1 MKKYGNDYRQRGK
14 KFEYT
19 GKWYG
24 SSLSVKELKRHA
36 LNNTGLMAAALV
48 IYFASLMLNNEG
60 SRIFWILLPY
70 MVVVFPVSYGIMGGA
85 SLFLFC
91 RQQEG
96 KADHSQVVIPEEH
109 IGHMTCAQYEK
120 GVRRPV
126 RCSIA
131 ITVLGLFTSVANLIF
146 LLKDFENLIF
156 TRELLLRKTGGLK
169 RNLQIL
175 SENLSV
181 FDNYGQNSRHISPYS
196 YCTCNKTW

>member
-14 KFEYT
+14 QFEYT

-70 MVVVFPVSYGIMGGA
+70 MVVVFPVSYGIMGGV

-96 KADHSQVVIPEEH
+96 KADFEI
-109 IGHMTCAQYEK
+109 YETK
-120 GVRRPV
+120 AIIKTAVCSGKPNRRSFQFLIILAV
-126 RCSIA
+126 EFGSKRC
-131 ITVLGLFTSVANLIF
+131 
-146 LLKDFENLIF
+146 
-156 TRELLLRKTGGLK
+156 
-169 RNLQIL
+169 IL
-175 SENLSV
+175 SVSIPSSTVSFAGESAATLAVS
-181 FDNYGQNSRHISPYS
+181 F
-196 YCTCNKTW
+196 

>member
-131 ITVLGLFTSVANLIF
+131 ITVLGLSTSVANLIF

-156 TRELLLRKTGGLK
+156 TRELLFEAAAVL
-169 RNLQIL
+169 IL
-175 SENLSV
+175 VLGSV
-181 FDNYGQNSRHISPYS
+181 STAQNWRIKAKF
-196 YCTCNKTW
+196 TNFE

>member
-1 MKKYGNDYRQRGK
+1 M
-14 KFEYT
+14 
-19 GKWYG
+19 
-24 SSLSVKELKRHA
+24 KELKRHA
-36 LNNTGLMAAALV
+36 LNNTVLMAAALV

-70 MVVVFPVSYGIMGGA
+70 MVVVFPC
-85 SLFLFC
+85 FLWNHGRCFLISFC

-96 KADHSQVVIPEEH
+96 KAHSQVVIPEKH

-120 GVRRPV
+120 KVRRPV

-156 TRELLLRKTGGLK
+156 
-169 RNLQIL
+169 LQG
-175 SENLSV
+175 
-181 FDNYGQNSRHISPYS
+181 NYYSRQPL
-196 YCTCNKTW
+196 

>member
-1 MKKYGNDYRQRGK
+1 
-14 KFEYT
+14 
-19 GKWYG
+19 
-24 SSLSVKELKRHA
+24 
-36 LNNTGLMAAALV
+36 
-48 IYFASLMLNNEG
+48 
-60 SRIFWILLPY
+60 

-96 KADHSQVVIPEEH
+96 KAHSQVVIPERH

-156 TRELLLRKTGGLK
+156 TRELLFEAAAVMILVLGSVSTAQ
-169 RNLQIL
+169 NWQIKAKFTNF
-175 SENLSV
+175 E
-181 FDNYGQNSRHISPYS
+181 
-196 YCTCNKTW
+196 

>member
-1 MKKYGNDYRQRGK
+1 MKKYGNDYRQRGE

-36 LNNTGLMAAALV
+36 LNNTVLMAAALV

-91 RQQEG
+91 SPCFLWNHGRCFLISFLQTAGGKSSLTGGNPG
-96 KADHSQVVIPEEH
+96 KAYRAYDL
-109 IGHMTCAQYEK
+109 C
-120 GVRRPV
+120 
-126 RCSIA
+126 
-131 ITVLGLFTSVANLIF
+131 TV
-146 LLKDFENLIF
+146 
-156 TRELLLRKTGGLK
+156 
-169 RNLQIL
+169 
-175 SENLSV
+175 
-181 FDNYGQNSRHISPYS
+181 
-196 YCTCNKTW
+196 

>member
-1 MKKYGNDYRQRGK
+1 MKKYGNDYRQRGE

-24 SSLSVKELKRHA
+24 SSLSVKALKRYA
-36 LNNTGLMAAALV
+36 LNNTVLMAAALV

-70 MVVVFPVSYGIMGGA
+70 MVVVF
-85 SLFLFC
+85 LFC
-91 RQQEG
+91 SQQEG
-96 KADHSQVVIPEEH
+96 KAHSQVVIPEKH

-156 TRELLLRKTGGLK
+156 TRELLFEAAAVMILALGSVSTAQ
-169 RNLQIL
+169 NWQIKAKFTNF
-175 SENLSV
+175 E
-181 FDNYGQNSRHISPYS
+181 
-196 YCTCNKTW
+196 

>member
-14 KFEYT
+14 QFEYT

-91 RQQEG
+91 RQQATASRCCPCVPRGRCAAPYPPDARECRG
-96 KADHSQVVIPEEH
+96 DAPPGPFLCVYARAQHARRAEQHMELYADV
-109 IGHMTCAQYEK
+109 G
-120 GVRRPV
+120 
-126 RCSIA
+126 
-131 ITVLGLFTSVANLIF
+131 
-146 LLKDFENLIF
+146 D
-156 TRELLLRKTGGLK
+156 K
-169 RNLQIL
+169 RHLTL
-175 SENLSV
+175 
-181 FDNYGQNSRHISPYS
+181 
-196 YCTCNKTW
+196 

>member
-14 KFEYT
+14 QFEYT

-96 KADHSQVVIPEEH
+96 KAR
-109 IGHMTCAQYEK
+109 K
-120 GVRRPV
+120 
-126 RCSIA
+126 SI
-131 ITVLGLFTSVANLIF
+131 
-146 LLKDFENLIF
+146 
-156 TRELLLRKTGGLK
+156 
-169 RNLQIL
+169 
-175 SENLSV
+175 
-181 FDNYGQNSRHISPYS
+181 
-196 YCTCNKTW
+196 

>member
-1 MKKYGNDYRQRGK
+1 M
-14 KFEYT
+14 
-19 GKWYG
+19 
-24 SSLSVKELKRHA
+24 KELKRHA

-156 TRELLLRKTGGLK
+156 TRELLFECKTGRLK
-169 RNLQIL
+169 QNLQIL

>member
-1 MKKYGNDYRQRGK
+1 MKKYGNDYRQNGK
-14 KFEYT
+14 QFEYT

-91 RQQEG
+91 FSLTSNRP
-96 KADHSQVVIPEEH
+96 KTPFRPHH
-109 IGHMTCAQYEK
+109 NHGHAPRLLPVSDRK
-120 GVRRPV
+120 PSVRLSHHYRDSGFCLLHNPYPQ
-126 RCSIA
+126 
-131 ITVLGLFTSVANLIF
+131 SV
-146 LLKDFENLIF
+146 
-156 TRELLLRKTGGLK
+156 
-169 RNLQIL
+169 
-175 SENLSV
+175 
-181 FDNYGQNSRHISPYS
+181 
-196 YCTCNKTW
+196 

>member
-14 KFEYT
+14 QFEYT

-96 KADHSQVVIPEEH
+96 KAHSQVVIPEKH

-120 GVRRPV
+120 G
-126 RCSIA
+126 
-131 ITVLGLFTSVANLIF
+131 VLGLFTSVANLIF

-156 TRELLLRKTGGLK
+156 TRELLFEAAAVMILALGSVSTAQ
-169 RNLQIL
+169 NWQIKAKFTNF
-175 SENLSV
+175 E
-181 FDNYGQNSRHISPYS
+181 
-196 YCTCNKTW
+196 

>member
-1 MKKYGNDYRQRGK
+1 MKKYGNDYRQNGK
-14 KFEYT
+14 QFEYT

-96 KADHSQVVIPEEH
+96 KAGNSQVLIPEEH

-131 ITVLGLFTSVANLIF
+131 VTGLSLFSCVADLILILMKPQNLVL
-146 LLKDFENLIF
+146 
-156 TRELLLRKTGGLK
+156 TRELLFEAASTIALVLGSVTAVQSW
-169 RNLQIL
+169 QIKAKFTIF
-175 SENLSV
+175 E
-181 FDNYGQNSRHISPYS
+181 
-196 YCTCNKTW
+196 

>member
-14 KFEYT
+14 QFEYT

-85 SLFLFC
+85 SLFLF
-91 RQQEG
+91 
-96 KADHSQVVIPEEH
+96 ADSRR
-109 IGHMTCAQYEK
+109 EK
-120 GVRRPV
+120 Q
-126 RCSIA
+126 
-131 ITVLGLFTSVANLIF
+131 ITH
-146 LLKDFENLIF
+146 
-156 TRELLLRKTGGLK
+156 R
-169 RNLQIL
+169 
-175 SENLSV
+175 
-181 FDNYGQNSRHISPYS
+181 
-196 YCTCNKTW
+196 W

>member
-14 KFEYT
+14 QFEYT

-109 IGHMTCAQYEK
+109 IGHMTCAQYVKRFRKSYFYK
-120 GVRRPV
+120 GTIIRGCCRV
-126 RCSIA
+126 
-131 ITVLGLFTSVANLIF
+131 
-146 LLKDFENLIF
+146 DFS
-156 TRELLLRKTGGLK
+156 TGK
-169 RNLQIL
+169 
-175 SENLSV
+175 
-181 FDNYGQNSRHISPYS
+181 
-196 YCTCNKTW
+196 C

>member
-1 MKKYGNDYRQRGK
+1 MVWQQPVSEGT
-14 KFEYT
+14 E
-19 GKWYG
+19 
-24 SSLSVKELKRHA
+24 RHA
-36 LNNTGLMAAALV
+36 LNYTGLMAAALV

-96 KADHSQVVIPEEH
+96 KAGNSQVLIPEEH

-120 GVRRPV
+120 RGATSGKMQH
-126 RCSIA
+126 CHHS
-131 ITVLGLFTSVANLIF
+131 TGTFTSVANLIF

-156 TRELLLRKTGGLK
+156 TRELLFEAAAVLILVLGSVSTVQ
-169 RNLQIL
+169 NWQIKAKFTNF
-175 SENLSV
+175 E
-181 FDNYGQNSRHISPYS
+181 
-196 YCTCNKTW
+196 

>member
-14 KFEYT
+14 QFEYT

-126 RCSIA
+126 RCSKR
-131 ITVLGLFTSVANLIF
+131 G
-146 LLKDFENLIF
+146 KPDFF
-156 TRELLLRKTGGLK
+156 VKRFRKSYFYKGTIIRGSRCDDFSTGK
-169 RNLQIL
+169 
-175 SENLSV
+175 
-181 FDNYGQNSRHISPYS
+181 
-196 YCTCNKTW
+196 C